1 MIAAKSARAG
11 AAVRSGVQMT
21 RTNWCKC
28 SVSRRRGC
36 GQKFLFTWRRGC
48 NYHDKIGS
56 EPTEGGR
63 SCEGAAAGGGC
74 VSRPRCCVT
83 ARVPGTLAPSCTA
96 LHGAVLTDAA
106 RPFQG
111 SLFPPRFLFLRGVF
125 CRGPAP
131 ALPGDPH
138 QGVKQ

>member
-1 MIAAKSARAG
+1 MIEIQDNSLMIAAKSARAG

-63 SCEGAAAGGGC
+63 SCALSAEEQLLVRMRVPAAALRHGAGAGD
-74 VSRPRCCVT
+74 
-83 ARVPGTLAPSCTA
+83 PGAL
-96 LHGAVLTDAA
+96 LHGAA
-106 RPFQG
+106 RR
-111 SLFPPRFLFLRGVF
+111 SI
-125 CRGPAP
+125 
-131 ALPGDPH
+131 D
-138 QGVKQ
+138 